1 MANPTQ
7 GLTIKNGIGETTLLA
22 VGSAS
27 QGLIPFHAIY
37 GAAEVTASTTNP
49 LAVTGSVNV
58 KNFPSVQTI
67 SASLTS
73 PVGITGSVTL
83 NGTSV
88 VTASLTN
95 RVGITGSVTL
105 NGTSSITG
113 TVNVNNFPSTQTITA
128 SFASPAAVTG
138 SVTLNGTSNITG
150 TVNVNNFPSVFT
162 VTSSNAVPLYSLSA
176 TGSSLLQTV
185 SSSFNG
191 WNTAASGTFR
201 LADLNTSR
209 RELMIYNSGPGN
221 LYVALGATSLVN
233 TDKYGFTLT
242 NTASAP
248 SSYSFVIYP
257 SGTYMTSEA
266 SRVLHHG
273 GYFISGSASTVV
285 SVTNIS

>member
-7 GLTIKNGIGETTLLA
+7 SLTIKNGAGETTYLA
-22 VGSAS
+22 VGSGS

-37 GAAEVTASTTNP
+37 GSTEVTASEQNP
-49 LAVTGSVNV
+49 LSVTGTV
-58 KNFPSVQTI
+58 KINNFPSVQTI
-67 SASLTS
+67 TASLS
-73 PVGITGSVTL
+73 NQVGVTGSVTL
-83 NGTSV
+83 NGTS
-88 VTASLTN
+88 T
-95 RVGITGSVTL
+95 
-105 NGTSSITG
+105 ITG
-113 TVNVNNFPSTQTITA
+113 TVNVNNFPSTQAITA
-128 SFASPAAVTG
+128 SFSSPVAVTG
-138 SVTLNGTSNITG
+138 AVTLNGTSNVTG
-150 TVNVNNFPSVFT
+150 TVNVNNFPATQT
-162 VTSSNAVPLYSLSA
+162 VTSSNTYPVYQANA
-176 TGSSLLQTV
+176 AGSTLLQTV

-191 WNTAASGTFR
+191 WNTTASGTFR

-221 LYVALGATSLVN
+221 LYVALGATSLIN
-233 TDKYGFTLT
+233 TDRYGFTLT